1 MFCALNGTVCDRL
14 RRGVAHRAILPVPY
28 LLQKLLSPHGTL
40 DAGDR
45 AVLPLSTLDVIV
57 AVAGSSCWEI
67 SSDAELAA
75 EVESVD
81 VAEVAFLG
89 LKGGL
94 AIIPPP
100 LVQLWLRI
108 SLHRKGSRLIYR
120 TLFVL
125 KQMLALTAGM
135 APDTEAW
142 THCRSRPRK
151 RFRRLGVNTARL
163 SLFWAL

>member
-1 MFCALNGTVCDRL
+1 M
-14 RRGVAHRAILPVPY
+14 PY

-125 KQMLALTAGM
+125 KQMLAFLSQALQ
-135 APDTEAW
+135 
-142 THCRSRPRK
+142 RK
-151 RFRRLGVNTARL
+151 YQVVESIYIPSVNINPFSA
-163 SLFWAL
+163 S